1 MKRNGTVD
9 RGALSAARAV
19 LVFAACAAAL
29 SAGFWGCAKEA
40 REPEDKVYLHKT
52 AEGETLADIAEEY
65 YGNPSRAS
73 FIGEFNGISGEERV
87 APGTV
92 LRVPMTLEDLDRMKT
107 REQADGPYNEGL
119 ALAEKASYIDAMEK
133 FREAVAL
140 DPGFADARYN
150 LGVCL
155 YMVKS
160 YEKSKEE
167 LERAVELRPKNP
179 KYLFAL
185 GNSLFHLDDVAEA
198 AATFEGVIELQP
210 SNAKAVYSLA
220 VCYEKLGEKDKAIA
234 AWKRYLALDSSSAWG
249 IEAKKRLDA
258 LE

>member
-1 MKRNGTVD
+1 MRRNELTL
-9 RGALSAARAV
+9 RGAVVAMCV
-19 LVFAACAAAL
+19 AAL
-29 SAGFWGCAKEA
+29 AAGLWGCAKEV
-40 REPEDKVYLHKT
+40 REPEGKVYLHKV
-52 AEGETLADIAEEY
+52 ADGETLKDIADEY
-65 YGNPSRAS
+65 YGNPERAS
-73 FIGEFNGISGEERV
+73 FIGEFNGISGGAGL

-107 REQADGPYNEGL
+107 REQADVPYNEGL

-133 FREAVAL
+133 FREAIAL

-150 LGVCL
+150 LGVTL

-167 LERAVELRPKNP
+167 LERAVELRPRNP

-185 GNSLFHLDDVAEA
+185 GNSLFHLEDVGKA
-198 AATFEGVIELQP
+198 ASTFETVMELDP
-210 SNAKAVYSLA
+210 SNAKTLYSLA
-220 VCYEKLGEKDKAIA
+220 VCYEKLGEKEKAIA
-234 AWKRYLALDSSSAWG
+234 AWRRYLELDAASAWG

>member
-1 MKRNGTVD
+1 MKRGVCGV
-9 RGALSAARAV
+9 RSAF
-19 LVFAACAAAL
+19 LAACALFLAL
-29 SAGFWGCAKEA
+29 ALWGCAKEI
-40 REPEDKVYLHKT
+40 REPEGKVYLHKV
-52 AEGETLADIAEEY
+52 AEGETLEDIADEY
-65 YGNPSRAS
+65 YGNPGRAS
-73 FIGEFNGISGEERV
+73 FIGEFNGISGGESP

-92 LRVPMTLEDLDRMKT
+92 LRVPMTLGDIERMKT
-107 REQADGPYNEGL
+107 HEQANVPYNEGL

-133 FREAVAL
+133 FREAIAL

-150 LGVCL
+150 LGVTL

-167 LERAVELRPKNP
+167 LERAVELRPRNP

-185 GNSLFHLDDVAEA
+185 GNSLFHLEDVGKA
-198 AATFEGVIELQP
+198 ASTFETVMDLDP
-210 SNAKAVYSLA
+210 SNAKTLYSLA
-220 VCYEKLGEKDKAIA
+220 VCYEKLGEKEKAIA
-234 AWKRYLALDSSSAWG
+234 AWRRYLELDAASAWG

>member
-1 MKRNGTVD
+1 MIRWTKRR
-9 RGALSAARAV
+9 RGA
-19 LVFAACAAAL
+19 AAAL
-29 SAGFWGCAKEA
+29 WVLAALALMWGCAKEV
-40 REPEDKVYLHKT
+40 REPEGEVYLHKVSS
-52 AEGETLADIAEEY
+52 GETLADIADEY
-65 YGNPSRAS
+65 YGNPERAS
-73 FIGEFNGISGEERV
+73 FIGEFNGLPADTEL

-92 LRVPMTLEDLDRMKT
+92 LRVPMSLDEMDRMNL
-107 REQADGPYNEGL
+107 REQADAPYNEGL
-119 ALAEKASYIDAMEK
+119 ALAEKASYIDAMDK
-133 FREAVAL
+133 FREAIAL

-150 LGVCL
+150 LGVSL

-167 LERAVELRPKNP
+167 LERAVELRPKSA

-185 GNSLFHLDDVAEA
+185 GNSLFHLEDVGRA
-198 AATFEGVIELQP
+198 ASTFEDVLRLEP
-210 SNAKAVYSLA
+210 SNAKALYSLA

-234 AWKRYLALDSSSAWG
+234 AWKRYLEIDSTSAWG